1 MTQNPQ
7 ISDLLW
13 RLPSES
19 FTELKVGKVSDITWS
34 IEDALSTSRIG
45 SAHFELVTTLR
56 EDIQEWM
63 LSNGIR
69 YQINTADSTL
79 VFFDLDS
86 FLLFKL
92 TWAGS

>member
-7 ISDLLW
+7 ISDLSW
-13 RLPSES
+13 RIPSES
-19 FTELKVGKVSDITWS
+19 FTELKVGKVSDLTWN
-34 IEDALSTSRIG
+34 IEDTSTARIG

-69 YQINTADSTL
+69 YQIDIADSTL
-79 VFFDLDS
+79 VFFDRDS

-92 TWAGS
+92 TWVGS

>member
-1 MTQNPQ
+1 MSQNPQ

-13 RLPSES
+13 KMPSES
-19 FTELKVGKVSDITWS
+19 FTELKVGKVSDITWN
-34 IEDALSTSRIG
+34 IEDTSSTPRMG

-56 EDIQEWM
+56 EDIHSWM

-69 YQINTADSTL
+69 YQIDIADSTL
-79 VFFDLDS
+79 VFFDRDS

-92 TWAGS
+92 TWVGS